1 MGNLNRGNGKGVPAW
16 VAALVV
22 VLLFGCG
29 GDYSPKPRGL
39 LRIDLPEKEYRLF
52 DSVSPYRF
60 EYPVYGQ
67 VIRDPFAH
75 PDAEM
80 YRRFNLDFP
89 SLRATVHLTYEPI
102 VDGELDTLIVQ
113 AVDFVYK
120 HVPMATTILK
130 TPIHHPERDVYGTLF
145 NIRGRGAASTTQFY
159 VTDSIS
165 HFIRG
170 ALYLNTQ
177 TDNDSLRPVIDF
189 LKLDI
194 DHFIR
199 TLEWK

>member
-1 MGNLNRGNGKGVPAW
+1 MGKISRWVCIGCSALLMGVF
-16 VAALVV
+16 VLVMS
-22 VLLFGCG
+22 GCG
-29 GDYSPKPRGL
+29 GDYTPRPRGF
-39 LRIDLPEKEYRLF
+39 LRIDLPEKEYLTF
-52 DSVSPYRF
+52 DTVMPYRF

-75 PDAEM
+75 PNAEM

-89 SLRATVHLTYEPI
+89 SLRATLHLTYEPM
-102 VDGELDTLIVQ
+102 VDGQLDTLIVQ

-120 HVPMATTILK
+120 HVPKATTILK
-130 TPIHHPERDVYGTLF
+130 TAIHHPESNVYGTLF

-159 VTDSIS
+159 ITDSVA
-165 HFIRG
+165 HFMRG